1 MTIKFGTDGIRG
13 PVESKI
19 TPEVCLRIGH
29 AAGLVLKE
37 MGWETVLIG
46 KDTRV
51 SGYMLE
57 SALQAGFIA
66 AGVNVRL
73 LGPLPTPGV
82 AYLTRSLRN
91 QFGLVISASH
101 NDYLD
106 NGIKLFAGTGE
117 KISKDAEKKIE
128 KLLAGDLQPVKTAE
142 LGKAQRFDESGD
154 RYIEFCKSTVPPDVS
169 FGSLRI
175 VLDCANGA
183 CYKVTPSILRELGAE
198 VITIGT
204 EPDGY
209 NINHDCGSTHPER
222 AQEEVIKHR
231 ADFGIALDGDGDRVV
246 LIDRK
251 GNILDGDD
259 IMYILAYANPNR
271 TGPWSGII
279 GTALTNLGFE
289 EGVKKL
295 GYKFKRADVGDK
307 YVSQMLQKEGWMLGG
322 EPSGHIICRDLVS
335 TGDGTIAALKVISSL
350 LILEKDPEDILRNY
364 AKMPQT
370 NVNVA
375 VENKDILSD
384 SDIQKKIKEI
394 QSDLTVGRVLVRP
407 SGTESK
413 IRVMIES
420 DDEITATKYAKD
432 IAANVEVEEDS
443 GFTRIITPTKPKINP
458 NICLSVTFS
467 FNQKKAIIIVLNAVV
482 AFNIARILESAPKL
496 PNEKRVK
503 GIALL
508 VIARTNECFHV
519 DESNEKYFFLNK
531 IGRKTEDAMNNR
543 I

>member
-29 AAGLVLKE
+29 AAGVILKE
-37 MGWETVLIG
+37 MGWDTVLIG

-101 NDYLD
+101 NNYLD

-128 KLLAGDLQPVKTAE
+128 KLLAGDLKPVKTAE

-154 RYIEFCKSTVPPDVS
+154 RYIEFCKSTVPPEVS
-169 FGSLRI
+169 FESLRI

-183 CYKVTPSILRELGAE
+183 CYKVSPSIFRELGAE
-198 VITIGT
+198 VISIGT

-209 NINHDCGSTHPER
+209 NINYECGSTYPER
-222 AQEEVIKHR
+222 AQEEVTKQR
-231 ADFGIALDGDGDRVV
+231 ADFGIALDGDGDRLV
-246 LIDRK
+246 LIDKK

-271 TGPWSGII
+271 TGPWSGIV
-279 GTALTNLGFE
+279 GTAMTNLGFE

-364 AKMPQT
+364 SKMPQINI
-370 NVNVA
+370 NVE

-384 SDIQKKIKEI
+384 SNIQKKLKEVE
-394 QSDLTVGRVLVRP
+394 SDLTVGRVIVRP
-407 SGTESK
+407 SGTEMK
-413 IRVMIES
+413 IRVMVES
-420 DDEITATKYAKD
+420 DDEITASKYAND
-432 IAANVEVEEDS
+432 IAQM
-443 GFTRIITPTKPKINP
+443 F
-458 NICLSVTFS
+458 
-467 FNQKKAIIIVLNAVV
+467 KK
-482 AFNIARILESAPKL
+482 
-496 PNEKRVK
+496 
-503 GIALL
+503 
-508 VIARTNECFHV
+508 
-519 DESNEKYFFLNK
+519 
-531 IGRKTEDAMNNR
+531 
-543 I
+543 

>member
-13 PVESKI
+13 PVESII

-29 AAGLVLKE
+29 AAGVILKE

-101 NDYLD
+101 NNYLD

-128 KLLAGDLQPVKTAE
+128 KLLAGDLKPVKTAE

-169 FGSLRI
+169 FESLRI

-183 CYKVTPSILRELGAE
+183 CYKVSPSILRELGAE
-198 VITIGT
+198 VISIGT

-209 NINHDCGSTHPER
+209 NINHECGSTHPER
-222 AQEEVIKHR
+222 AQEEVIKQR

-271 TGPWSGII
+271 TGPWSGIV
-279 GTALTNLGFE
+279 GTSMTNLGFE

-364 AKMPQT
+364 IKMPQINI
-370 NVNVA
+370 NVEVD
-375 VENKDILSD
+375 NKDILSD

-394 QSDLTVGRVLVRP
+394 ESDLTVGRVLVRP

-413 IRVMIES
+413 IRVMVES

-432 IAANVEVEEDS
+432 IAAM
-443 GFTRIITPTKPKINP
+443 F
-458 NICLSVTFS
+458 
-467 FNQKKAIIIVLNAVV
+467 QK
-482 AFNIARILESAPKL
+482 
-496 PNEKRVK
+496 
-503 GIALL
+503 
-508 VIARTNECFHV
+508 
-519 DESNEKYFFLNK
+519 
-531 IGRKTEDAMNNR
+531 
-543 I
+543 

>member
-1 MTIKFGTDGIRG
+1 MSIKFGTDGIRG
-13 PVESKI
+13 PVETDI

-29 AAGLVLKE
+29 AAGIVLKE

-101 NDYLD
+101 NNYLD

-128 KLLAGDLQPVKTAE
+128 TLLAGNLKPVKTAE
-142 LGKAQRFDESGD
+142 LGKARRFDESGD
-154 RYIEFCKSTVPPDVS
+154 RYIEFCKSTVPADVS
-169 FGSLRI
+169 FESLRV

-183 CYKVTPSILRELGAE
+183 CYKVSPSIFKELGAE
-198 VITIGT
+198 VIAIGA

-209 NINHDCGSTHPER
+209 NINQNCGSTHP
-222 AQEEVIKHR
+222 QSVQDEVIKQR

-246 LIDRK
+246 LIDRD

-271 TGPWSGII
+271 TGQWSGIV
-279 GTALTNLGFE
+279 GTAMTNLGFE
-289 EGVKKL
+289 EGVQKL
-295 GYKFKRADVGDK
+295 GYKFKRANVGDK

-350 LILEKDPEDILRNY
+350 LMLEKDPKDILRNY
-364 AKMPQT
+364 TKMPQINI
-370 NVNVA
+370 NVDVQ
-375 VENKDILSD
+375 NKDILSD
-384 SDIQKKIKEI
+384 SNIQKAIKEVE
-394 QSDLTVGRVLVRP
+394 SDITVGRVLVRP
-407 SGTESK
+407 SGTENK
-413 IRVMIES
+413 IRVRVES
-420 DDEITATKYAKD
+420 DDEIAATKYAND
-432 IAANVEVEEDS
+432 IAKM
-443 GFTRIITPTKPKINP
+443 FK
-458 NICLSVTFS
+458 
-467 FNQKKAIIIVLNAVV
+467 
-482 AFNIARILESAPKL
+482 
-496 PNEKRVK
+496 
-503 GIALL
+503 
-508 VIARTNECFHV
+508 
-519 DESNEKYFFLNK
+519 
-531 IGRKTEDAMNNR
+531 
-543 I
+543 

>member
-29 AAGLVLKE
+29 AAGVVLKE

-101 NDYLD
+101 NNYLD

-128 KLLAGDLQPVKTAE
+128 KLLAGDLKPVKTAE

-169 FGSLRI
+169 FESLRI

-183 CYKVTPSILRELGAE
+183 CYKVSPSILRELGAE

-209 NINHDCGSTHPER
+209 NINHECGSTHPER
-222 AQEEVIKHR
+222 VQEEVIKQR

-251 GNILDGDD
+251 GNVLDGDD

-271 TGPWSGII
+271 TGPWSGIV
-279 GTALTNLGFE
+279 GTAMTNLGFE
-289 EGVKKL
+289 EGIKKL
-295 GYKFKRADVGDK
+295 GYNFKRADVGDK

-350 LILEKDPEDILRNY
+350 LILEKNPEDILRNY
-364 AKMPQT
+364 TKMPQINI
-370 NVNVA
+370 NVEVK
-375 VENKDILSD
+375 NKDILSD

-394 QSDLTVGRVLVRP
+394 ESDLTVGRVLVRP

-413 IRVMIES
+413 IRVMVES

-432 IAANVEVEEDS
+432 IAAM
-443 GFTRIITPTKPKINP
+443 F
-458 NICLSVTFS
+458 
-467 FNQKKAIIIVLNAVV
+467 
-482 AFNIARILESAPKL
+482 
-496 PNEKRVK
+496 
-503 GIALL
+503 
-508 VIARTNECFHV
+508 
-519 DESNEKYFFLNK
+519 
-531 IGRKTEDAMNNR
+531 RK
-543 I
+543 

>member
-19 TPEVCLRIGH
+19 TPEVCLKIGH
-29 AAGLVLKE
+29 AAGVVLKD

-66 AGVNVRL
+66 SGVNVRL

-82 AYLTRSLRN
+82 AYLTKSLRN

-101 NDYLD
+101 NNYLD
-106 NGIKLFAGTGE
+106 NGIKLFSVTGE
-117 KISKDAEKKIE
+117 KISKDIEKKIE
-128 KLLAGDLQPVKTAE
+128 KLLAGDLKPVQTAD

-154 RYIEFCKSTVPPDVS
+154 RYIEFCKSTVPADVS
-169 FGSLRI
+169 FESLRI

-183 CYKVTPSILRELGAE
+183 CYKVSPSILRELGAE
-198 VITIGT
+198 VIPIGT

-209 NINHDCGSTHPER
+209 NINHECGSTHPER
-222 AQEEVIKHR
+222 AQEEVVKQR

-246 LIDRK
+246 LIDKK

-271 TGPWSGII
+271 TGPWSGIV
-279 GTALTNLGFE
+279 GTSMTNLGFE

-307 YVSQMLQKEGWMLGG
+307 FVSQMLQKEGWMLGG

-364 AKMPQT
+364 SKMPQT
-370 NVNVA
+370 NINVDI
-375 VENKDILSD
+375 ENKDILSD
-384 SDIQKKIKEI
+384 SEIQKNIKEI

-407 SGTESK
+407 SGTEK
-413 IRVMIES
+413 IIRVMVES
-420 DDEITATKYAKD
+420 DNEFTSKKYAED
-432 IAANVEVEEDS
+432 IAEM
-443 GFTRIITPTKPKINP
+443 F
-458 NICLSVTFS
+458 
-467 FNQKKAIIIVLNAVV
+467 KK
-482 AFNIARILESAPKL
+482 
-496 PNEKRVK
+496 
-503 GIALL
+503 
-508 VIARTNECFHV
+508 
-519 DESNEKYFFLNK
+519 
-531 IGRKTEDAMNNR
+531 
-543 I
+543 

>member
-29 AAGLVLKE
+29 AAGVVLKE

-101 NDYLD
+101 NNYLD

-117 KISKDAEKKIE
+117 KISKDAEKRIE
-128 KLLAGDLQPVKTAE
+128 NLLAGDLKPVKTAE

-169 FGSLRI
+169 FESLRI

-183 CYKVTPSILRELGAE
+183 CYKVSPSILRELGAE
-198 VITIGT
+198 VIQIGT

-209 NINHDCGSTHPER
+209 NINHECGSTHPER
-222 AQEEVIKHR
+222 VQEEVIKQR

-246 LIDRK
+246 IIDRK

-271 TGPWSGII
+271 TGPWSGIV
-279 GTALTNLGFE
+279 GTAMTNLGFE

-295 GYKFKRADVGDK
+295 GYKFKRAEVGDK
-307 YVSQMLQKEGWMLGG
+307 YVSQLLQKEGWMLGG

-364 AKMPQT
+364 TKMPQVII
-370 NVNVA
+370 NVD

-394 QSDLTVGRVLVRP
+394 ESDLTVGRVLVRP

-413 IRVMIES
+413 IRVKVES

-432 IAANVEVEEDS
+432 IATM
-443 GFTRIITPTKPKINP
+443 F
-458 NICLSVTFS
+458 
-467 FNQKKAIIIVLNAVV
+467 KK
-482 AFNIARILESAPKL
+482 
-496 PNEKRVK
+496 
-503 GIALL
+503 
-508 VIARTNECFHV
+508 
-519 DESNEKYFFLNK
+519 
-531 IGRKTEDAMNNR
+531 
-543 I
+543 

>member
-29 AAGLVLKE
+29 AAGVVLKE

-101 NDYLD
+101 NNYLD

-128 KLLAGDLQPVKTAE
+128 NLLAGDLKPVKTAE

-169 FGSLRI
+169 FESLRV

-183 CYKVTPSILRELGAE
+183 CYKVSPSILGELGAE
-198 VITIGT
+198 VISIGT

-209 NINHDCGSTHPER
+209 NINHECGSTHPER
-222 AQEEVIKHR
+222 VQDEVIKQR

-271 TGPWSGII
+271 TGPWSGIV
-279 GTALTNLGFE
+279 GTAMTNLGFE

-295 GYKFKRADVGDK
+295 GYKFKRAEVGDK
-307 YVSQMLQKEGWMLGG
+307 YVSQLLQKEGWMLGG

-364 AKMPQT
+364 TKMPQVNI
-370 NVNVA
+370 NVDVD
-375 VENKDILSD
+375 NKDILSD

-394 QSDLTVGRVLVRP
+394 ESDLTVGRVLVRP

-413 IRVMIES
+413 IRVMVES
-420 DDEITATKYAKD
+420 DDVITATKYAKD
-432 IAANVEVEEDS
+432 I
-443 GFTRIITPTKPKINP
+443 
-458 NICLSVTFS
+458 VTMF
-467 FNQKKAIIIVLNAVV
+467 KK
-482 AFNIARILESAPKL
+482 
-496 PNEKRVK
+496 
-503 GIALL
+503 
-508 VIARTNECFHV
+508 
-519 DESNEKYFFLNK
+519 
-531 IGRKTEDAMNNR
+531 
-543 I
+543 

>member
-29 AAGLVLKE
+29 AAGVVLKE

-101 NDYLD
+101 NNYLD

-128 KLLAGDLQPVKTAE
+128 KLLAGDLKPVKTAE

-169 FGSLRI
+169 FESLRV

-183 CYKVTPSILRELGAE
+183 CYKVSPSILRELGAE
-198 VITIGT
+198 VISIGT

-209 NINHDCGSTHPER
+209 NINHECGSTHPER
-222 AQEEVIKHR
+222 AQEEVIKQR

-271 TGPWSGII
+271 TGPWSGIV
-279 GTALTNLGFE
+279 GTAMSNLGFE
-289 EGVKKL
+289 EGVRKL

-307 YVSQMLQKEGWMLGG
+307 YVSQLLQKEGWMLGG

-350 LILEKDPEDILRNY
+350 LILEKDPEDILSNY
-364 AKMPQT
+364 TKMPQVKL
-370 NVNVA
+370 NVEVD
-375 VENKDILSD
+375 NKDILSD

-394 QSDLTVGRVLVRP
+394 ESDLTVGRVLVRP

-413 IRVMIES
+413 IRVMVES

-432 IAANVEVEEDS
+432 IAIM
-443 GFTRIITPTKPKINP
+443 F
-458 NICLSVTFS
+458 
-467 FNQKKAIIIVLNAVV
+467 KK
-482 AFNIARILESAPKL
+482 
-496 PNEKRVK
+496 
-503 GIALL
+503 
-508 VIARTNECFHV
+508 
-519 DESNEKYFFLNK
+519 
-531 IGRKTEDAMNNR
+531 
-543 I
+543 

>member
-13 PVESKI
+13 PVESEI

-29 AAGLVLKE
+29 AAGVVLKE

-66 AGVNVRL
+66 SGVNVRL

-128 KLLAGDLQPVKTAE
+128 KLLEGKLKPVPTAE
-142 LGKAQRFDESGD
+142 LGKARRFDESGD
-154 RYIEFCKSTVPPDVS
+154 RYIEFCKSTVPADVS
-169 FGSLRI
+169 FDSLRI

-183 CYKVTPSILRELGAE
+183 CYKVSPSVLRELGAE
-198 VITIGT
+198 VICIGT
-204 EPDGY
+204 DPDGY
-209 NINHDCGSTHPER
+209 NINHECGSTYPER
-222 AQEEVIKHR
+222 AQDEVIKQR

-246 LIDRK
+246 LIDRD

-271 TGPWSGII
+271 TGAWSGIV
-279 GTALTNLGFE
+279 GTAMTNLGFE

-350 LILEKDPEDILRNY
+350 LILEKDPAEILRNY
-364 AKMPQT
+364 SKMPQI
-370 NVNVA
+370 NISVNVK
-375 VENKDILSD
+375 NKDILSD
-384 SDIQKKIKEI
+384 SKIQQKIKEI
-394 QSDLTVGRVLVRP
+394 ESDLTVGRVLVRA

-413 IRVMIES
+413 IRVMVES
-420 DDEITATKYAKD
+420 DDATTASKYAKD
-432 IAANVEVEEDS
+432 IAEMFAS
-443 GFTRIITPTKPKINP
+443 
-458 NICLSVTFS
+458 
-467 FNQKKAIIIVLNAVV
+467 
-482 AFNIARILESAPKL
+482 
-496 PNEKRVK
+496 
-503 GIALL
+503 
-508 VIARTNECFHV
+508 
-519 DESNEKYFFLNK
+519 
-531 IGRKTEDAMNNR
+531 
-543 I
+543 

>member
-29 AAGLVLKE
+29 AAGVVLKE

-101 NDYLD
+101 NNYLD

-128 KLLAGDLQPVKTAE
+128 KLLAGDLKPVKTAE

-169 FGSLRI
+169 FESLRV

-183 CYKVTPSILRELGAE
+183 CYKVSPSILRELGAE
-198 VITIGT
+198 VISIGT

-209 NINHDCGSTHPER
+209 NINHECGSTHPER
-222 AQEEVIKHR
+222 AQEEVIKQR

-271 TGPWSGII
+271 TGPWSGIV
-279 GTALTNLGFE
+279 GTAMSNLGFE
-289 EGVKKL
+289 EGVRKL

-307 YVSQMLQKEGWMLGG
+307 YVSQLLQKEGWMLGG

-350 LILEKDPEDILRNY
+350 LILEKDPEDILSNY
-364 AKMPQT
+364 TKMPQVNL
-370 NVNVA
+370 NVEVD
-375 VENKDILSD
+375 NKDILSD
-384 SDIQKKIKEI
+384 SNIQKKIKEI
-394 QSDLTVGRVLVRP
+394 ESDLTVGRVLVRA

-413 IRVMIES
+413 IRVMVES

-432 IAANVEVEEDS
+432 IAIM
-443 GFTRIITPTKPKINP
+443 F
-458 NICLSVTFS
+458 
-467 FNQKKAIIIVLNAVV
+467 KK
-482 AFNIARILESAPKL
+482 
-496 PNEKRVK
+496 
-503 GIALL
+503 
-508 VIARTNECFHV
+508 
-519 DESNEKYFFLNK
+519 
-531 IGRKTEDAMNNR
+531 
-543 I
+543 

>member
-1 MTIKFGTDGIRG
+1 MDIKFGTDGIRG
-13 PVESKI
+13 PVESEI

-29 AAGLVLKE
+29 AAGIVLKE

-66 AGVNVRL
+66 SGVNVRL

-101 NDYLD
+101 NNYLD

-117 KISKDAEKKIE
+117 KISKEAEKKIE
-128 KLLAGDLQPVKTAE
+128 KLLTGDLEPVKTVE

-169 FGSLRI
+169 FEALRI

-183 CYKVTPSILRELGAE
+183 CYKVSPSVFRELGAE
-198 VITIGT
+198 VISIGT
-204 EPDGY
+204 QPDGY
-209 NINHDCGSTHPER
+209 NINNDCGSTYPER
-222 AQEEVIKHR
+222 AQKEVIKHR
-231 ADFGIALDGDGDRVV
+231 ADFGISLDGDGDRVV
-246 LIDRK
+246 MIDRQ

-271 TGPWSGII
+271 TGPWSGIV
-279 GTALTNLGFE
+279 GTSMTNLGFE
-289 EGVKKL
+289 EGIKKL

-307 YVSQMLQKEGWMLGG
+307 YVNHLLQKEGWMLGG

-350 LILEKDPEDILRNY
+350 LILEKDPEEILRNY
-364 AKMPQT
+364 SKMPQ
-370 NVNVA
+370 VNINIDVK
-375 VENKDILSD
+375 NKDILSD
-384 SDIQKKIKEI
+384 TKIQKTIKEVE
-394 QSDLTVGRVLVRP
+394 SDLTVGRVLVRP
-407 SGTESK
+407 SGTEDK
-413 IRVMIES
+413 IRVMVES
-420 DDEITATKYAKD
+420 DDKITAKKYADD
-432 IAANVEVEEDS
+432 IAKM
-443 GFTRIITPTKPKINP
+443 FTK
-458 NICLSVTFS
+458 
-467 FNQKKAIIIVLNAVV
+467 
-482 AFNIARILESAPKL
+482 
-496 PNEKRVK
+496 
-503 GIALL
+503 
-508 VIARTNECFHV
+508 
-519 DESNEKYFFLNK
+519 
-531 IGRKTEDAMNNR
+531 
-543 I
+543 